1 MNNNQYGLYQSHTIE
16 SLYSQVMKEEL
27 IEQKETRIRQI
38 PILVIL
44 NNQKFPIFAAYYST
58 NSLT

>member
-27 IEQKETRIRQI
+27 IEQKERRIKQN
-38 PILVIL
+38 LSFVVL
-44 NNQKFPIFAAYYST
+44 NYQNFPIFAANNST
-58 NSLT
+58 NSLI